1 MKARHSCFLCPVAVA
16 FGDEARKTEKNRMKQ
31 IVVYLCVIMS
41 VSVANAA
48 TTWYVSTLSGND
60 SNGGKSWAA
69 SLKTIQKA
77 IDKASAG
84 DMIMVTNGTYSSISV
99 PARLEPLTIQAV
111 GTVDKCVINGG
122 GKRCALLGSETTTNI
137 YLNGFTL
144 TGGSV
149 SGQNTNGAGAKFG
162 TLNKCVITKNS
173 AGSLCTAAGAYGC
186 VLNDCTI
193 SSNTASDWAGGMEK
207 CTANRC
213 TIKNNSG
220 YQGAGGAAGSIL
232 FDCNISGNVSQYGG
246 GGANGSTL
254 YRCILDSNV
263 AKGDSH
269 DNLSGCE
276 AHNCLIKSNYAQG
289 RRAMEGSSCYNCTI
303 VSTKSS
309 QSIWRG
315 TSLYNCIVS
324 SSGTFT
330 IDGDNNWK
338 VSLANCRLNNVSL
351 GTYVT
356 KKGCST
362 GDPKFVSNTDF
373 HLQAGSPCIDNG
385 SGTYASGNDLDLD
398 GKPRIV
404 NGHVDI
410 GAYEYQPPVGSVE
423 KVAATPRHPW
433 NGLVDLQ
440 FTIKGDSGVKFN
452 TSFSARDVAGG
463 TNLTM
468 KTLYKSN
475 GTAANA
481 AKEPL
486 LPGAYN
492 WVWNAT
498 VDLGEGV
505 VLDRVTISVN
515 VQ

>member
-1 MKARHSCFLCPVAVA
+1 
-16 FGDEARKTEKNRMKQ
+16 MKQ
-31 IVVYLCVIMS
+31 VVVCLCMIMS
-41 VSVANAA
+41 VSFSNAA
-48 TTWYVSTLSGND
+48 TIWYVSASSGND
-60 SNGGKSWAA
+60 SNGGKNWTSP
-69 SLKTIQKA
+69 LKTIQKA

-84 DMIMVTNGTYSSISV
+84 DTIMVTNGTYSPISV
-99 PARLEPLTIQAV
+99 PARLEPLTIQAA
-111 GTVDKCVINGG
+111 GSVDKCVINGG
-122 GKRCALLGSETTTNI
+122 GKRCALLGSEATTNI

-149 SGQNTNGAGAKFG
+149 SGQNTSGAGVKFG
-162 TLNKCVITKNS
+162 TLNMCVITKNS

-186 VLNDCTI
+186 VLNDCTV

-213 TIKNNSG
+213 TIKNNKG
-220 YQGAGGAAGSIL
+220 YH
-232 FDCNISGNVSQYGG
+232 GG
-246 GGANGSTL
+246 GGAGGSMLVACTISGNSAYDAGGGADGCTL
-254 YRCILDSNV
+254 YRCVLDSNTSTG
-263 AKGDSH
+263 GDDGSETTGGAAY
-269 DNLSGCE
+269 S
-276 AHNCLIKSNYAQG
+276 CLYKANGGG
-289 RRAMEGSSCYNCTI
+289 RAIVSTTCYNCTI

-330 IDGDNNWK
+330 INGDNNWK
-338 VSLANCRLNNVSL
+338 VSMANCRLNNVSL

-356 KKGCST
+356 KTTCST
-362 GDPKFVSNTDF
+362 GNPMFVSDADF
-373 HLQAGSPCIDNG
+373 HLQAGSPCVDNG
-385 SGTYASGNDLDLD
+385 NTAYASGNDLDLD
-398 GKPRIV
+398 GNPRII

-423 KVAATPRHPW
+423 KVAAKPRYPW

-452 TSFSARDVAGG
+452 TSFSAQDVMGG

-475 GTAANA
+475 GTAANV
-481 AKEPL
+481 AKEQL
-486 LPGAYN
+486 EPGTYN
-492 WVWNAT
+492 WVWNAAA
-498 VDLGEGV
+498 DLGEGT